1 MQQKIKSIF
10 LRHRY
15 GQESSGYIT
24 QSGTVG
30 CSFST
35 INESTINVYIGI
47 CAINFYT
54 ILSKALTLDK
64 LLNFNVAKRLEF
76 HLSILII

>member
-35 INESTINVYIGI
+35 NNESTINVIIGI

-54 ILSKALTLDK
+54 IL
-64 LLNFNVAKRLEF
+64 
-76 HLSILII
+76 